1 MTYQKKPQKQTTYPK
16 LLSTFE
22 KKRKRDWVIDKAS
35 RKANLKKMAGP
46 NKARNVKM
54 VQRFTG
60 KRGK

>member
-22 KKRKRDWVIDKAS
+22 KKRKRDWVIDKAG
-35 RKANLKKMAGP
+35 KQANF
-46 NKARNVKM
+46 NKNVGTNKIQNVKM
-54 VQRFTG
+54 IQRFTG